1 MACFSPDLEAAIINN
16 LLRGQSLD
24 FGGGAS
30 GPATSTVYVGLF
42 AALPTGGI
50 GGTEVSG
57 GGYTRIAVASTTG
70 NWVAPSNGET
80 SNAIPIKFA
89 VPSAD
94 WGDVLGVGI
103 WTASTGGTLLLHGTA
118 SPPRTITNGQAAP
131 VFIPGA
137 LLLRLDQG

>member
-1 MACFSPDLEAAIINN
+1 MACFSPELENALIDN
-16 LLRGQSLD
+16 LLRGQDFD

-42 AALPTGGI
+42 TALPTGGI

-57 GGYTRIAVASTTG
+57 GSYARVAVSSATG
-70 NWVAPSNGET
+70 NWAAPSNGET
-80 SNAIPIKFA
+80 TNAVPIKWA

-103 WTASTGGTLLLHGTA
+103 WTASTGGTLLLHGTID
-118 SPPRTITNGQAAP
+118 PTRTITNGQAAP

-137 LLLRLDQG
+137 LILRLDQG